1 MNLGRQDISATTPTQ
16 IIDVRFDADSR
27 IFTCSTP
34 SGFAVYR
41 SYPLTLVRKRGTP
54 HLTRLVRRMA
64 AYERLLIFMPF
75 HRNYRRYY
83 FNRSSFTF

>member
-1 MNLGRQDISATTPTQ
+1 MNLGRQEISATTPTQ

-34 SGFAVYR
+34 SGFAIYR

-54 HLTRLVRRMA
+54 HLMRLVR
-64 AYERLLIFMPF
+64 
-75 HRNYRRYY
+75 
-83 FNRSSFTF
+83 